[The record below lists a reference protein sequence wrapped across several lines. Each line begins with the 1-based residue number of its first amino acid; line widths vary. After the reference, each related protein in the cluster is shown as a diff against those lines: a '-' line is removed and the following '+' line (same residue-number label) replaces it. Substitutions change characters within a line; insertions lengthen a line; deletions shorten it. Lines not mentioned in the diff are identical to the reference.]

1 MESVVVLAEK
11 PSQARDYAKAY
22 EIEQKSK
29 HSIKIKP
36 NNTFKNGATI
46 TWAVGHLLE
55 LYKPQDYDEKYK
67 RWSLENLP
75 IIPDKFHYRVMED
88 KKAQFNEV
96 VKLLKQSSLIIN
108 GTDADRAGE
117 AIFQNILSYANI
129 TGKPIKRLWINS
141 LDEKEIRKGMDNL
154 IDGKE
159 KEKKAIEEQA
169 REKSDWLIG
178 MNLSPLVTR
187 LLQEK
192 GYEGTLGVGRV
203 QTPTVYLIYQRQ
215 KEIENFVSK
224 PFYQLEGNFK
234 VANGSYKGMASV
246 KEDSKE
252 VVQSLLQKH
261 DLQEEIDCNGVI
273 ESVNKKEKRQKA
285 PELHS
290 LDTLQKVS
298 NKKWKYTLK
307 EVLDTAQ
314 ELYDKSILTYPR
326 TECNYIT
333 ENEFSYIKDNVS
345 NYQKV
350 IENEFTVKTLEPKK
364 EYVDGSK
371 VGEHYAIVPT
381 VKIPTSDEIENM
393 TSKQKNI
400 YFEVLRVT
408 LGMFVENYIYEETT
422 IITDVNGVKF
432 KSTGKT
438 EKEKGWKSLFP
449 EPVKKDKEKEK
460 DKEKV
465 LPLVEKNENATSNVI
480 IKEGKTQPPK
490 PYTEGQLV
498 DMMITCGK
506 HVESEEEYKMLK
518 ETGGIGTNATRS
530 DIVEKIKKEHYIEI
544 KNNKV
549 FVTEKGIVLCE
560 AVQGT
565 LLASPSMTAKWE
577 GYLKKI
583 GEGSGT
589 QEQFLQTTTAFINK
603 TIQDLPQ
610 NLNANTNIPK
620 IIEKERE
627 SKRIAKCPSCKKGD
641 IVQIK
646 TKQKKTFYSCTCYKD
661 GCKFILPNKYAGKT
675 LTTSVIKKLCE
686 KKETPEIKG
695 FKSTKNK
702 GKTFSA
708 KLYLDDDFKLKFSF
722 K

>member
-1 MESVVVLAEK
+1 MGSVVVVAEK

-22 EIEQKSK
+22 EIDEKSK
-29 HSIKIKP
+29 HYIKIKP
-36 NNTFKNGATI
+36 NDTFREGATI

-67 RWSLENLP
+67 KWSLENLP
-75 IIPDKFHYRVMED
+75 IIPDTFRYQVMED
-88 KKAQFNEV
+88 KKEQFNQV
-96 VKLLKQSSLIIN
+96 VKLLKQANIIIN
-108 GTDADRAGE
+108 ATDADRAGE
-117 AIFQNILSYANI
+117 AIFQNIVSYANI

-141 LDEKEIRKGMDNL
+141 LHANEIRKGMKNL
-154 IDGKE
+154 IDSKE
-159 KEKKAIEEQA
+159 KERKAVEEQA

-178 MNLSPLVTR
+178 MNLSPLVTL

-192 GYEGTLGVGRV
+192 GYEGTIGVGRV

-215 KEIENFVSK
+215 KEIKNFISK
-224 PFYQLEGNFK
+224 PFFQLEGNFK
-234 VANGSYKGMASV
+234 VANGSYKGMAKI

-252 VVQSLLQKH
+252 VVQSLLKEH
-261 DLQEEIDCNGVI
+261 ELQEKIDNNGVI
-273 ESVNKKEKRQKA
+273 ESVEKKEKQQKA
-285 PELHS
+285 PQLHS

-307 EVLDTAQ
+307 TVLDTVQ
-314 ELYDKSILTYPR
+314 ELYDKKILTYPR
-326 TECNYIT
+326 TETNYIT
-333 ENEFSYIKDNVS
+333 ENEFNYIKENVY

-350 IENEFTVKTLEPKK
+350 IGNEFPIKTLEPKK

-371 VGEHYAIVPT
+371 VQEHYAIVPT
-381 VKIPTSDEIENM
+381 EKIPTDEEIENM
-393 TSKQKNI
+393 TSEQKNI
-400 YFEVLRVT
+400 YFEILYVT
-408 LGMFVENYIYEETT
+408 LGMFAENYIYEETT
-422 IITDVNGVKF
+422 IITDVNGIKF
-432 KSTGKT
+432 KSTGKV
-438 EKEKGWKSLFP
+438 EKEKGWKALFP
-449 EPVKKDKEKEK
+449 EPIKKEK
-460 DKEKV
+460 DKDNKEKV
-465 LPLVEKNENATSNVI
+465 LPLVEKNESSTANVI

-506 HVESEEEYKMLK
+506 HVEDEEEYKMLK
-518 ETGGIGTNATRS
+518 ETGGLGTNATRS
-530 DIVEKIKKEHYIEI
+530 DIVEKIKKEKYIEI
-544 KNNKV
+544 NKNIV
-549 FVTEKGIVLCE
+549 SVTEKGTVLCE

-577 GYLKKI
+577 EYLKKI

-589 QEQFLQTTTAFINK
+589 QEQFLKTTTAFINK

-610 NLNANTNIPK
+610 SLNANTNIPK

-627 SKRIAKCPSCKKGD
+627 SKSIAKCPSCQKGD

-646 TKQKKTFYSCTCYKD
+646 TKQKKTFYACSEYKN
-661 GCKFILPNKYAGKT
+661 GCQFSLPNKYAGKV
-675 LTTSVIKKLCE
+675 LTTSLIQKLCQ
-686 KKETPEIKG
+686 KKETQEIKG

-708 KLYLDDDFKLKFSF
+708 KLYLDNDFKLKFSF
-722 K
+722 KK